1 MLIKKVVVGSLEEN
15 CYIIIDDNHALI
27 IDPGDEANKIKEVV
41 GGNHVDGILIT
52 HHHFDHIGA
61 LKELKIE
68 YGVEAFDVHNLKEG
82 EKNIGVFTFE
92 VIYTPGHKEDAISFL
107 FENNMFVGD
116 FIFKNSIGRTDL
128 EGGNEEDMKKSIEKI
143 RQYSD
148 EITLYPGHGQKKDL
162 GEEKKNNL
170 FFQ

>member
-1 MLIKKVVVGSLEEN
+1 MCSSDI
-15 CYIIIDDNHALI
+15 
-27 IDPGDEANKIKEVV
+27 
-41 GGNHVDGILIT
+41 
-52 HHHFDHIGA
+52 
-61 LKELKIE
+61 
-68 YGVEAFDVHNLKEG
+68 
-82 EKNIGVFTFE
+82 
-92 VIYTPGHKEDAISFL
+92 
-107 FENNMFVGD
+107 ENNMFVGD

-148 EITLYPGHGQKKDL
+148 EITLYPGHGQKTDL